1 MTMALSLDEDGS
13 RFRLLAISIVLL
25 LHMVFFQVISY
36 SQLPSLTPS
45 KESRLRIQYIK
56 SIRRPITRAPA
67 VPENKPALAST
78 RLHAPGV
85 RNDPDETTRKGG
97 QPAQAS
103 VMASIQGA
111 PATSSGP
118 LVLEWTNDTRS
129 EPDFQRGILSDRMP
143 ASLAMNEPGRFR
155 MRKQISGKDV
165 IEGAAQLL
173 GLWPPGYTTDPCPR
187 IRRNIEG
194 LKSDT
199 RPPSRDLLTE
209 ELRRQQAFCR

>member
-1 MTMALSLDEDGS
+1 
-13 RFRLLAISIVLL
+13 
-25 LHMVFFQVISY
+25 
-36 SQLPSLTPS
+36 
-45 KESRLRIQYIK
+45 
-56 SIRRPITRAPA
+56 
-67 VPENKPALAST
+67 
-78 RLHAPGV
+78 
-85 RNDPDETTRKGG
+85 
-97 QPAQAS
+97 
-103 VMASIQGA
+103 
-111 PATSSGP
+111 
-118 LVLEWTNDTRS
+118 LVLEWTNGTKS

-155 MRKQISGKDV
+155 MRKEISGKDV

-199 RPPSRDLLTE
+199 RPASRDLLTE